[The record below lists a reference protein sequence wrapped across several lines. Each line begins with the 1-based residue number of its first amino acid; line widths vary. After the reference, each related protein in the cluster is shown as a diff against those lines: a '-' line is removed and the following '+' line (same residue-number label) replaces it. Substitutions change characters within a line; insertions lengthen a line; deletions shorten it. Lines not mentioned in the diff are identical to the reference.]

1 MAPPPSHAIRP
12 YMPCIISYVI
22 NDFEPMGAQTGSVR
36 IVPYLMENTNDL
48 AFSSLN
54 RDHDVALRLLSL
66 TLYKK
71 PQIEHDL
78 T

>member
-1 MAPPPSHAIRP
+1 
-12 YMPCIISYVI
+12 
-22 NDFEPMGAQTGSVR
+22 
-36 IVPYLMENTNDL
+36 MENTNGS